1 VPVLN
6 RSRILSVLSLSLLTM
21 GCDAFQPP
29 PLTFPSNPTSS
40 APTQIVLNA
49 GSLGQR
55 LNVAATVLTADGR
68 GVPNVAVAFRIGAG
82 TIDPQ
87 TAMTDQTGTAHAV
100 AVSTAMTT
108 ITADIGG
115 GIVSFVD
122 VLPSPQP

>member
-1 VPVLN
+1 M
-6 RSRILSVLSLSLLTM
+6 M
-21 GCDAFQPP
+21 GCDAYQPP

-82 TIDPQ
+82 TIDPE